1 MNPTHP
7 RRPLRLAACVTL
19 AFSCCTHASEG
30 GVDNIGPGTDGFFTL
45 PLDVD
50 NLPDHMFAFNVY
62 YNHYEARKLNIS
74 SFGGKVSDVKI
85 SSDAIIP
92 RLDYLS
98 PLRIFGGRLGGYIA
112 QPYIRQRVAAFG
124 LSDERESMGD
134 TTFAP
139 IILWDMGKDLT
150 LAAAVEVTV
159 PTGKYDAE
167 RLANTSNNFYTYKP
181 LFSFTWLPTE
191 RTELSLKATYSFNM
205 ENHDTDY
212 RSGQIFH
219 FDYSASYRVTDNL
232 RLGLNGYYLKQTTDD
247 KQNGETV
254 RVFGFGEEV
263 DDGVRGQVF
272 AIGPAVH
279 LTFLKYASAEI
290 RWAKEFDV
298 ENRPEGDMLW
308 AKLTIPFELRGIG
321 TKRQPG
327 IRGLPPSTRKSTRRP
342 RRKPASARRSARRA
356 APAGRRIAA
365 APTRSG
371 SAAGRPGRPPPG
383 PPKASR

>member
-1 MNPTHP
+1 MNPTHH

-308 AKLTIPFELRGIG
+308 AKLTIPFEL
-321 TKRQPG
+321 
-327 IRGLPPSTRKSTRRP
+327 
-342 RRKPASARRSARRA
+342 
-356 APAGRRIAA
+356 
-365 APTRSG
+365 
-371 SAAGRPGRPPPG
+371 
-383 PPKASR
+383 

>member
-1 MNPTHP
+1 M
-7 RRPLRLAACVTL
+7 
-19 AFSCCTHASEG
+19 
-30 GVDNIGPGTDGFFTL
+30 
-45 PLDVD
+45 
-50 NLPDHMFAFNVY
+50 
-62 YNHYEARKLNIS
+62 
-74 SFGGKVSDVKI
+74 KI

-112 QPYIRQRVAAFG
+112 QPYLRQRVAAFG

-308 AKLTIPFELRGIG
+308 AKLTIPFEL
-321 TKRQPG
+321 
-327 IRGLPPSTRKSTRRP
+327 
-342 RRKPASARRSARRA
+342 
-356 APAGRRIAA
+356 
-365 APTRSG
+365 
-371 SAAGRPGRPPPG
+371 
-383 PPKASR
+383 